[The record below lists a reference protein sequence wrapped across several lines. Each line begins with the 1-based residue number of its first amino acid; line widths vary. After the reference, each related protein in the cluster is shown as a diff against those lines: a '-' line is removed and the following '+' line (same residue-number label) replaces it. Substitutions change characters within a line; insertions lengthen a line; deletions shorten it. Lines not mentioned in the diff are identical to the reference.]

1 MGYGVW
7 FSRRHNS
14 IWRYVMPKC
23 PHDDRIECDLKYRQD
38 ELYRQM
44 MQEFERTGK
53 KPELRRYEQ
62 CAVRVHECGRFNEM
76 HQHQR

>member
-1 MGYGVW
+1 
-7 FSRRHNS
+7 
-14 IWRYVMPKC
+14 MPKC

-62 CAVRVHECGRFNEM
+62 VCGACS
-76 HQHQR
+76 